1 MDFRRNKR
9 FRKKIRSKKTESVIV
24 WQDELTN
31 DQIFLRMV
39 CWFLRDYEGSVKVV
53 NVKNWY
59 DWENSNRT
67 KILTEYKAS
76 NLSCDLDFQERS
88 RYSDEY
94 VRSET
99 EKKCCVNSKKE
110 RLFFYPSIT
119 MIRIFC
125 FW

>member
-1 MDFRRNKR
+1 
-9 FRKKIRSKKTESVIV
+9 
-24 WQDELTN
+24 
-31 DQIFLRMV
+31 MV

-94 VRSET
+94 VEIRDRKEMLREFKEGKVVFLSVDYYDSDILFLVTKEWQMAIRVVG
-99 EKKCCVNSKKE
+99 KC
-110 RLFFYPSIT
+110 LI
-119 MIRIFC
+119 
-125 FW
+125 